1 MSIPN
6 PEPTVETYE
15 NYLNGNK
22 EADITY
28 LAFAKAFDIVYRRTF
43 LRKIKDLGI
52 GRKSK
57 SIETQFFNKSQRL
70 MLIGHFS
77 TVQTNVTR
85 VSSWTFVAPN
95 YDWAQ

>member
-70 MLIGHFS
+70 MAIGHFS
-77 TVQTNVTR
+77 TVKTNVTR
-85 VSSWTFVAPN
+85 VSSWTFVVPN
-95 YDWAQ
+95 YDWGQ